1 MKISR
6 LGLARCP
13 DCLSHVK
20 VADDDV
26 CPFCGAEMA
35 DAETIGSQTMEKLR
49 SSRAALVAMGLAGG
63 VSFTVACGEPDPKP
77 DNNDVPVNA
86 QPEYGVFD
94 PDASANNQNNTDPDM
109 GTADTGE
116 EDMSGPI
123 NVQPEY
129 GVFDPDAG

>member
-20 VADDDV
+20 VAEDAV

-35 DAETIGSQTMEKLR
+35 DAETIGSQAMEKLR
-49 SSRAALVAMGLAGG
+49 SSRAALIAMGLAGG

-94 PDASANNQNNTDPDM
+94 PDAGANNDTADM
-109 GTADTGE
+109 GTVDAAE
-116 EDMSGPI
+116 QDMSEPI